1 MFLIDALLVLA
12 MLFFVLLPMTD
23 RRTVHM
29 RLCTFFVLVAAV
41 AVSIAHTPLAP
52 VQLAGIVLTH

>member
-12 MLFFVLLPMTD
+12 MLFFLLLPVTD

-29 RLCTFFVLVAAV
+29 RLCMFFALLAV
-41 AVSIAHTPLAP
+41 FAVSIAHTPIVP